1 MTGYRCVTHGTEHVV
16 PFRAP
21 HGQDL
26 YRCMADTSNW
36 RKCMSIALPPPP
48 TVPMRRRLSLTLSYM
63 IPPRAVVEWTM
74 VTLVVGF
81 WIGAAVWLR
90 IFL

>member
-1 MTGYRCVTHGTEHVV
+1 MTGYRCVTHGAEHVV
-16 PFRAP
+16 PFLAP
-21 HGQDL
+21 REQDL
-26 YRCMADTSNW
+26 YRCIADTGGA

-48 TVPMRRRLSLTLSYM
+48 TVPMGRRLRLTLSYM

-90 IFL
+90 FFL